1 MERSEETRATERSG
15 GARDAVTDRSDGAP
29 SGPEPTDPAEP
40 TPEERRAL
48 FRVVRGTP
56 TDAEMAALAVVLAA
70 AATAPVAEPPAP
82 HSAWNDPAARLRRPL
97 AVGPGAWRS
106 SAWPR

>member
-1 MERSEETRATERSG
+1 MSEFSSAPTE
-15 GARDAVTDRSDGAP
+15 A
-29 SGPEPTDPAEP
+29 

-56 TDAEMAALAVVLAA
+56 TDAELAALTVVLAA
-70 AATAPVAEPPAP
+70 VAVAPSAAPPP
-82 HSAWNDPAARLRRPL
+82 PRSVWNDPAARLRRPL
-97 AVGPGAWRS
+97 PVGPDAWRT